1 MLKFLSKQ
9 RSCIMKD
16 FFKKIK
22 WDSIIVSIL
31 TIAIGVLCIV
41 MPSEAGDVLL
51 IIFGAVLIAIG
62 ATLFVRFFTADKLF
76 ANHIMI
82 MSVVS
87 LVLGIMCL
95 VQRNSLQSILT
106 ILLGLYIVVDSLSS
120 IGDSIYLLKAKDS
133 GWFVLFLLSLLSC
146 GLGVVVMFSTFD
158 TVMIFAGISLL
169 IEGVKRFVFTLTF
182 SNKIRSARKQFE
194 KGLQDVIEIE
204 EE

>member
-1 MLKFLSKQ
+1 
-9 RSCIMKD
+9 MKD
-16 FFKKIK
+16 FLKKIK

-120 IGDSIYLLKAKDS
+120 IGDSIYLLKAKVS